1 MSAGALWHAFRWP
14 VLIAVITGWALI
26 AALFSDGGLELVA
39 LVLLTAVVGL
49 VASKLFQGFRA
60 GVPAESPAA
69 ADRPTKAPDRRLH
82 H

>member
-26 AALFSDGGLELVA
+26 AALFSDGGLEHIA

-49 VASKLFQGFRA
+49 VATKLFRGLWPRSFQASSTSR
-60 GVPAESPAA
+60 P
-69 ADRPTKAPDRRLH
+69 DRPG
-82 H
+82 